1 MKVGD
6 LVQEKYITK
15 RIGVVVK
22 VTGIRCYIRFADGK
36 MLWLSDYQC
45 WRLE

>member
-15 RIGVVVK
+15 RIGVVTIVK
-22 VTGIRCYIRFADGK
+22 GVRCYVRFADGN
-36 MLWLSDYQC
+36 MLWSNDYDF